1 MSELPKKSS
10 VRSVRTRRALKEAFC
25 RLYIDKPLNK
35 IAIKEVCRIAGYNR
49 STFYQ
54 YYLDLDDLLLE
65 IETET
70 LTYIAAQRKTV
81 HTSDSNF
88 ISELMELY
96 EQEKVYMMPCSVRT
110 VPRGFSTIFCSSLCR
125 AIWIL
130 ICARTIRTSPIWWNF
145 AIRAPCPSSGCG
157 CAESAICRLLIC
169 SPLSRNGIRYKTSCI
184 FLCRVFSDKKAQ
196 RFL

>member
-1 MSELPKKSS
+1 MSELPKKPSA
-10 VRSVRTRRALKEAFC
+10 RSAQTKRALKEAFC
-25 RLYIDKPLNK
+25 RLYLEKPINK
-35 IAIKEVCRIAGYNR
+35 IAIKELCRIAGYNR

-96 EQEKVYMMPCSVRT
+96 EQEKVYMDAMLGPH
-110 VPRGFSTIFCSSLCR
+110 ST
-125 AIWIL
+125 
-130 ICARTIRTSPIWWNF
+130 P
-145 AIRAPCPSSGCG
+145 
-157 CAESAICRLLIC
+157 
-169 SPLSRNGIRYKTSCI
+169 
-184 FLCRVFSDKKAQ
+184 
-196 RFL
+196 RFLDNLLQLAVQSNLDFDLRPNDPYFPYLVEFRYQGALSIFRLWLRRKRDLPFADLLAFIQKRYQI

>member
-10 VRSVRTRRALKEAFC
+10 VRSVQTRRALKEAFC

-70 LTYIAAQRKTV
+70 LAYIAAQRKTV

-96 EQEKVYMMPCSVRT
+96 EQEKVYMDAMLGPH
-110 VPRGFSTIFCSSLCR
+110 ST
-125 AIWIL
+125 
-130 ICARTIRTSPIWWNF
+130 P
-145 AIRAPCPSSGCG
+145 
-157 CAESAICRLLIC
+157 
-169 SPLSRNGIRYKTSCI
+169 
-184 FLCRVFSDKKAQ
+184 
-196 RFL
+196 RFLDNLLHLAVQSNLDFDLRPNDPYFPYLVEFRYQGALSIFRLWLRRKRDLPFADLLAFIQKRYQI